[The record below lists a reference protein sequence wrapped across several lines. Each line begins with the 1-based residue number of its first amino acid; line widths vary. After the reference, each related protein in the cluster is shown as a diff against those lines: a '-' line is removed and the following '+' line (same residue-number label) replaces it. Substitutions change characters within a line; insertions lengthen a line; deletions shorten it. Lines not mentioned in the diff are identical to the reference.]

1 MDIAKTIENLKRNE
15 FEVSYFE
22 SAIEAASYLDSKI
35 VGKTVGFGDSETLAY
50 MGMAELLKRHNTVY
64 DVGGIKDDEE
74 FIEIAKR
81 AMNTDVFMLSVNG
94 ISETGVMVNI
104 DGTGN
109 RVAGSLFGHD
119 AVYFVAGVNKICP
132 TIEEAI
138 DRARNIAAP
147 LDTVRFGYKT
157 PCVVKGKCYDCHS
170 PHRICNALTIYMQ
183 KMNNVDHVEVVLINE
198 ELGF

>member
-1 MDIAKTIENLKRNE
+1 MDIAKTIENLKKNE

-22 SAIEAASYLDSKI
+22 SACEAAIYLDTKI
-35 VGKTVGFGDSETLAY
+35 DGKTVGFGDSETLAY
-50 MGMAELLKRHNTVY
+50 MGMADLLKHHNTVY

-74 FIEIAKR
+74 FVETAKK

-94 ISETGVMVNI
+94 ISETGAMVNI

-119 AVYFVAGVNKICP
+119 AVYFVAGVNKIRP

-147 LDTVRFGYKT
+147 LDTARFGYKT
-157 PCVVKGKCYDCHS
+157 PCAIKSKCYDCHS
-170 PHRICNALTIYMQ
+170 PRRICNVLTIYMQ